1 MAKFK
6 FRMQNFLSL
15 RERIEEQKKLDYGR
29 AVAKREHEKQVKAAL
44 ILRRE
49 SYITTFREQIKG
61 EVINP
66 IEVQSYN
73 DYIDW
78 LKHKIIEQEKVV
90 ILAEKFAE
98 SKRLE
103 LVEAMKER
111 KMLEKL
117 KEKDA
122 EVFRIE
128 EKLTEQKLVDEI
140 VSYRYNKG
148 VIN

>member
-44 ILRRE
+44 VFKRE
-49 SYITTFREQIKG
+49 GYITNFRDQIKN
-61 EVINP
+61 EAISP
-66 IEVQSYN
+66 FEVQAYN
-73 DYIDW
+73 HYIDW
-78 LKHKIIEQEKVV
+78 LKHKITEQEKVV

-98 SKRLE
+98 AKRLE

-122 EVFRIE
+122 EIFRIE
-128 EKLTEQKLVDEI
+128 EKLTEQKLVDEV
-140 VSYRYNKG
+140 VSYQYNK
-148 VIN
+148 